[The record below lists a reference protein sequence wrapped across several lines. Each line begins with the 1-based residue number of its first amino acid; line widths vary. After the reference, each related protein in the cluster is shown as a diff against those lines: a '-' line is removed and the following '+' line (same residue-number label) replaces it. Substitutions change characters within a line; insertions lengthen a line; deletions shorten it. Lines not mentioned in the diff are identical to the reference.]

1 MFRIVVVGKAAG
13 ALADGIA
20 EFERRA
26 ARYWPLAV
34 VEVRAVAAR
43 TRTAD
48 EVRREEGSRLLA
60 QARGTIVALHE
71 GGRSMSSTAFAEWMQ
86 ARRELAE
93 DVSFLVGGALGLSP
107 DVLSRASLKLALA
120 PGPRLAKPSR
130 PPARRDRLKA
140 NCQKN
145 GLIDKSIWAQ
155 LVLIPKSNDKKRR
168 ARIMLVSNSEE
179 GLQRT
184 HK

>member
-120 PGPRLAKPSR
+120 PTSRTSALPSR
-130 PPARRDRLKA
+130 AAAAPSVAPVDSTWLSREPSRYTVTPLHFASYA
-140 NCQKN
+140 
-145 GLIDKSIWAQ
+145 IS
-155 LVLIPKSNDKKRR
+155 
-168 ARIMLVSNSEE
+168 
-179 GLQRT
+179 
-184 HK
+184 

>member
-1 MFRIVVVGKAAG
+1 
-13 ALADGIA
+13 
-20 EFERRA
+20 
-26 ARYWPLAV
+26 V

-120 PGPRLAKPSR
+120 PWTLPHDLAR
-130 PPARRDRLKA
+130 
-140 NCQKN
+140 
-145 GLIDKSIWAQ
+145 
-155 LVLIPKSNDKKRR
+155 LVLAEQVYR
-168 ARIMLVSNSEE
+168 AGTLLRGEPY
-179 GLQRT
+179 
-184 HK
+184 HKG

>member
-120 PGPRLAKPSR
+120 PWTLPHDLAR
-130 PPARRDRLKA
+130 
-140 NCQKN
+140 
-145 GLIDKSIWAQ
+145 
-155 LVLIPKSNDKKRR
+155 LVLAEQVYR
-168 ARIMLVSNSEE
+168 AGTLLRGEPY
-179 GLQRT
+179 
-184 HK
+184 HKA

>member
-120 PGPRLAKPSR
+120 PWTLPHDLAR
-130 PPARRDRLKA
+130 
-140 NCQKN
+140 
-145 GLIDKSIWAQ
+145 
-155 LVLIPKSNDKKRR
+155 LVLAEQVYR
-168 ARIMLVSNSEE
+168 AGTLLRGEPY
-179 GLQRT
+179 
-184 HK
+184 HKG

>member
-107 DVLSRASLKLALA
+107 DVLARASQKLALA
-120 PGPRLAKPSR
+120 PWTLPHDLAR
-130 PPARRDRLKA
+130 
-140 NCQKN
+140 
-145 GLIDKSIWAQ
+145 
-155 LVLIPKSNDKKRR
+155 LVLAEQVYR
-168 ARIMLVSNSEE
+168 AGTLLRGEPY
-179 GLQRT
+179 
-184 HK
+184 HKG

>member
-86 ARRELAE
+86 ARRDLAE

-120 PGPRLAKPSR
+120 PWTLPHDLAR
-130 PPARRDRLKA
+130 
-140 NCQKN
+140 
-145 GLIDKSIWAQ
+145 
-155 LVLIPKSNDKKRR
+155 LVLAEQVYR
-168 ARIMLVSNSEE
+168 AGTLLRGEPY
-179 GLQRT
+179 
-184 HK
+184 HKG